1 MCGINGRDK
10 PGKER
15 MDLDF
20 FKRASKE
27 ARDAGVEECGLFFI
41 GESTMDPRDGIV
53 PDDLLAYRRW
63 VLGGGWSFTSTL
75 LFNGAFYSQP
85 RGWKFAI
92 DCIGQVPRG

>member
-1 MCGINGRDK
+1 MLRAQIPSELERRGMDVDSCGVVRD
-10 PGKER
+10 PR
-15 MDLDF
+15 W
-20 FKRASKE
+20 R
-27 ARDAGVEECGLFFI
+27 RDP
-41 GESTMDPRDGIV
+41 TMDPRDGIV

>member
-10 PGKER
+10 PGRER

-41 GESTMDPRDGIV
+41 GESTMAPA
-53 PDDLLAYRRW
+53 LLVECLKYAKSIGYYTF
-63 VLGGGWSFTSTL
+63 LTTNGSL
-75 LFNGAFYSQP
+75 LNPMLAGELMAAMKPPGFF
-85 RGWKFAI
+85 
-92 DCIGQVPRG
+92 